1 MDHTQKQITVKLH
14 YLRADGNYTGWN
26 AWMWTLKQ
34 GGKQYE
40 LVKEGS
46 EMVATV
52 KVDGYTTGSVSF
64 ILRKGNWEEQEFN
77 ERRIDV
83 STVAAGT
90 VHYYEVVLLETLP
103 AGATEAMI
111 TSGFDLSLYT
121 CTPGG
126 ANRVTVRCNTV
137 RK

>member
-1 MDHTQKQITVKLH
+1 MNNTQKQITVKLH
-14 YLRADGNYTGWN
+14 YLRPDGDYTGWN

-46 EMVATV
+46 ELVATV
-52 KVDGYTTGSVSF
+52 KVDSYTTGSVSF

-90 VHYYEVVLLETLP
+90 VHY
-103 AGATEAMI
+103 
-111 TSGFDLSLYT
+111 
-121 CTPGG
+121 
-126 ANRVTVRCNTV
+126 
-137 RK
+137 